1 MFKVF
6 NQVGHKNLAPTQGV
20 IDKVIC
26 QGVEWRVRV
35 NGSYW
40 SAYAL
45 SRSNFFPGDLIY
57 VVGRQNQKLL
67 IEAIS
72 SDEKPMQAV
81 VIH

>member
-1 MFKVF
+1 VFKAF
-6 NQVGHKNLAPTQGV
+6 NQAGYKNLAPTQGV

-45 SRSNFFPGDLIY
+45 SRSNFFPGDLIQ
-57 VVGRQNQKLL
+57 VVDRQNQKLL
-67 IEAIS
+67 IEAVS
-72 SDEKPMQAV
+72 SDEKSMQAA
-81 VIH
+81 VIQ